1 MIKVITGIVF
11 GLWFALA
18 PALASTVAVDS
29 QEAKIWANTKGQELL
44 QALSESDPISKYS
57 KLDKML
63 TEDVNLDYISKFV
76 IGKYARLMNREQQAR
91 YRGLWTGIRREG
103 TLREEL
109 PARAALQARKTTRIY
124 PPTEQQG
131 LALPG
136 DLGRLLQGCGLSCKL
151 HQKAD

>member
-57 KLDKML
+57 KQDKML
-63 TEDVNLDYISKFV
+63 TEDVNLD
-76 IGKYARLMNREQQAR
+76 
-91 YRGLWTGIRREG
+91 
-103 TLREEL
+103 
-109 PARAALQARKTTRIY
+109 
-124 PPTEQQG
+124 
-131 LALPG
+131 
-136 DLGRLLQGCGLSCKL
+136 
-151 HQKAD
+151 